1 MKIKS
6 DFITNSSST
15 AFFFFFKGDKVED
28 LSNVLRKYGTMFE
41 RSYDYND
48 YSMNVEDLISS
59 IENLVPSVLPLKDVD
74 KLSQEFLGDLY
85 LSIDHCFMENKDG
98 DKHDSAKYY
107 IKDSRHRLKSHE
119 ISKDLLKKGF
129 TKVLEIEFGD
139 NDGHVAG
146 GNIGCSM
153 DYNHYELET
162 KKEDL
167 VIITE
172 SRH

>member
-15 AFFFFFKGDKVED
+15 AFFFFFKGEKIQD
-28 LSNVLRKYGTMFE
+28 LSNVLRKYDNVFE
-41 RSYDYND
+41 RDEFEYK
-48 YSMNVEDLISS
+48 MNVEDLVSS
-59 IENLVPSVLPLKDVD
+59 IENLVPSVLQIKDID
-74 KLSQEFLGDLY
+74 KLVPQFLENIQRLIETCY
-85 LSIDHCFMENKDG
+85 KENKEG
-98 DKHDSAKYY
+98 DKFDSAKYFMG
-107 IKDSRHRLKSHE
+107 DVRDRLKTYE
-119 ISKDLLKKGF
+119 ISKDILKKGF

-146 GNIGCSM
+146 GNVGTLM
-153 DYNHYELET
+153 DYKHSSLEM

-167 VIITE
+167 VILTE